1 MTTYELPDFTPLL
14 MVAVHKVTLKRYEKK
29 ITAKEWRELK
39 KKKEFN
45 YYAYQM

>member
-1 MTTYELPDFTPLL
+1 MTTHQLPDFTPLL
-14 MVAVHKVTLKRYEKK
+14 MVAVHKVTFKRYEKK

-45 YYAYQM
+45 YYAYQI